1 MKTLGYVLLSMGLVI
16 LGLVLWLI
24 VVLMR
29 GDR

>member
-1 MKTLGYVLLSMGLVI
+1 MRAIGYALLTAGLVI